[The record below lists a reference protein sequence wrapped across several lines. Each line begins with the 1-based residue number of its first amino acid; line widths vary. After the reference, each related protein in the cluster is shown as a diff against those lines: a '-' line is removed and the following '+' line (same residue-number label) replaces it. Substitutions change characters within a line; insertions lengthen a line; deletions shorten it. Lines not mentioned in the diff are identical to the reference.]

1 MLFPNPPLKTA
12 KNSGHMKDKHKK
24 ALKIGKK
31 KEGWLVTPK

>member
-24 ALKIGKK
+24 ALKSGK
-31 KEGWLVTPK
+31 KEGWLATPK